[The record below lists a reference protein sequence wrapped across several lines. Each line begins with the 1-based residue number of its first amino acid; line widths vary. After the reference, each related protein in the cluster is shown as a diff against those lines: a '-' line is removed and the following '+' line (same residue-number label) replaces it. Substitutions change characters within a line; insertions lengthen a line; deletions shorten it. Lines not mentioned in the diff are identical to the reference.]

1 MSSLQ
6 QRIWREFQLGN
17 DRPCARSSILLIR
30 FSGVLDAGALR
41 RSLSEI
47 IARHEALRATVSA
60 DGATLLIHQRIELV
74 PVTRNLTMQEAGTTG
89 IDDAVAALLRV
100 PYDLVNGPLIKCEL
114 LKITPDQHALVFL
127 AHPIICDGWSLGV
140 VCEDLAAE
148 YRMPIEMQASA
159 DSAAPSFSAYLA
171 GRTGADNAYWQNLL
185 NTPVPSLDLPT
196 DRARTTDFMAQA
208 GYVRH
213 RIDPALV
220 QELKST
226 SGQSGASL
234 FTTLAASFCAQMGRL
249 SKTEK
254 VVLSVATAGQLA
266 DGLER
271 MIGQCSQW
279 LPVQI
284 ATRPALTGRQLL
296 QHAQSVVLDAF
307 DHQDCDFDAILQG
320 MPLAVAGPAKLG
332 FNLDPDPNNARTQF
346 GPLQTNVTA
355 TVNVPVPLELF
366 LNATL
371 DEDSIQ
377 LDCRY
382 DAAIFDA
389 ATVERWLEM
398 YEAFLRRLVANP
410 EQTISEL
417 ATPPEEELARISN
430 WNNTAVKYTP
440 EICVQ
445 QLFEIQAALTPDA
458 IAVSYEAESLSYAD
472 LNARANQL
480 AHHLRAIGIKP
491 DSRVAI
497 CIDRSLEMV
506 VAVVAVLKSGAA
518 YLPLDPAYPRDR
530 LAHMLTDGT
539 PAVLLIQKSLLPVL
553 DGIVPPDVRV
563 IDIHD
568 DAGTWSMASAENLA
582 VASFGLSGASL
593 AYVIYTS
600 GSTGMP
606 KGVAMP
612 HRALVNLLHWQLAQP
627 GFKELKRVLQFAAL
641 GFDVAFQETFST
653 LSSGGE
659 LVLIDEEV
667 RFNPAELFRLIV
679 SRKVERVFLPYVAL
693 QLLADGF
700 ATVNESE
707 PQSEP
712 ITCDLREVITAG
724 EQVRVDARILN
735 FFSQLSNVRL
745 INHYGPTESHVVT
758 CHWLPVNVTEWPVL
772 PPIGRPISNS
782 RIYILDENR
791 KQVPLGVSGELYI
804 AGVCVA
810 SGYLNRPDLT
820 SERFLPDPFSADIN
834 ARMYKTGDLARWRSD
849 GIIDYLG
856 RNDFQVKI
864 RGFRVELGEIEAGI
878 ASFEGIRDVTVV
890 AREDT
895 PGVKRLIAYFTAKNT
910 DVRIGADVLR
920 SHLSPL
926 LPDYMLP
933 AAFMQLD
940 QMPVTPNG
948 KLDRKDLPAPSTA
961 RPQLANP
968 YLAPVSEHEIAC
980 CTAFATVLGLDEV
993 GRTDNFFELGGSSIL
1008 AIKLLDEIKKLT
1020 GGELSAPLLF
1030 ARPTPSGMAAELDG
1044 IFGIASQDNDNSVKI
1059 DPWVNDYERSSSN
1072 LRAPIAI
1079 IGMAGRFPGANSI
1092 EALWENLLA
1101 GRDCVTVF
1109 TDDELDPAV
1118 GPELRADPNY
1128 VRARGIIDGTEE
1140 FDAAFFGIPPREAE
1154 VMDPQHRIF
1163 LEIAWECLE
1172 RAGYAPDNTDRP
1184 VGVFAGTHTP
1194 SYLRNHVLSHPE
1206 AIERIGDF
1214 QVMVGNDKDYVATRV
1229 AYKLNLKG
1237 PAVAVNTACST
1248 SLVAISQAVDSLR
1261 AGRCTMALAGGASIT
1276 APYRSGYLYQ
1286 EGAMLS
1292 ADGHTRSFDA
1302 EATGTAFNDGAAI
1315 VLLKRLDDALADG
1328 DQIFA
1333 VIRGTA
1339 TNNDGGG
1346 KASFTAPSVD
1356 GQAAVIAAAHRDA
1369 DIDPRSISYIEAH
1382 GTATPLGDP
1391 IEIEALTQAFRRGM
1405 AAHNA
1410 STSSETGFCRIGSIK
1425 SNIGHLI
1432 SASGAAGMIKTAL
1445 ALKTETLP
1453 ATVHFNKPNPKIN
1466 FSISPFVVN
1475 MATASWPRANTPR
1488 RAGVSSFGVGGT
1500 NAHVI
1505 LEEAPPQAVSMS
1517 EKSTQLLRLSARSPQ
1532 ALATAAA
1539 NLVQHL
1545 ATHAD
1550 LNLSDVAYTLDIGR
1564 SRFSHRL
1571 TVACDSI
1578 ASALDALKTKDH
1590 PYRAQR
1596 ELPSQTRDVAFIF
1609 PGQGTQYAGMGRTLY
1624 QNEHAFRAAFDEC
1637 LTALASHIGFD
1648 IKERIFAGAAESLEA
1663 TEVTQPA
1670 TFCLEY
1676 SLARWWM
1683 SRGLKPTLLIG
1694 HSVGE
1699 FVAAVI
1705 AGVMSLENAVR
1716 LVAKRGALMQALPG
1730 GSMLSVRMAAADLEP
1745 LIPKTLSLA
1754 AQNGPAACVVA
1765 GPTDLLGAFAAAL
1778 EKDGVV
1784 TRTLRTSHAFHSS
1797 MMAPAI
1803 APFHALV
1810 QSIRL
1815 SPPAIPII
1823 STLTGKRML
1832 AADATDPGYWSRH
1845 LREPVRFSPA
1855 VRSAIASKGGA
1866 SLIFLEIG
1874 PRATLSTLIRQHAIA
1889 GTPAPMAI
1897 SSLSDSAET
1906 ELLSVQAASGHL
1918 WTLGIELKYAYTADR
1933 RYRRVLLP
1941 TYPFERK
1948 RYWLQALPA
1957 PSSPSPVTAS
1967 STIATAAN
1975 ISDIPLTI
1983 PAMTNSI
1990 PAMTAPRRSR
2000 LIGQLRELFED
2011 VAGADLSSAEPGT
2024 SFIELGLDSLTL
2036 TQAAI
2041 QLKKSF
2047 AVKITFRQLMESY
2060 RSFDSLAEYLD
2071 SALPPEAA
2079 TPAAAPAVPAA
2090 SIPAQAAVGAAISSF
2105 LPVTAGNSGL
2115 VQQVIQQQM
2124 QLMAQQL
2131 ALLGVAGTT
2140 PTISSAAPT
2149 LATNGTTSAPSGPA
2163 GDATASDD
2171 TEKAVT
2177 YDVKKAFGAIARIHT
2192 QGSSLTDRQ
2201 RARLDAFIRRYVER
2215 TKKSKEYTTKHRN
2228 HLADPRV
2235 VNNFR
2240 PQTKEIIYQVVV
2252 DKSKGPRVWDI
2263 DGNEYVDALNG
2274 FGMSL
2279 FGWQPDF
2286 IQDVIKQQ
2294 LDNGYE
2300 IGPMHPLAGDV
2311 AKLVCEL
2318 TGFDRA
2324 GLCNTGSEAVMAA
2337 IRIARTVTGRSLM
2350 VVFTGSYHGTF
2361 DEVIVRAGR
2370 KHKGIPAAPG
2380 IMSEAFGN
2388 ILVLDYGTP
2397 ETLEIIREH
2406 ADELA
2411 AVLVEPVQSRRPDF
2425 QPKEFLQQVREITEK
2440 SGTCLIFDEVIT
2452 GFRSHSGGVQALF
2465 GIRADL
2471 ASYGKVIGGGY
2482 PIGVIAGKQ
2491 EYMDALDGGAWQYG
2505 DDSIPTVGVTY
2516 FAGTFVRHPLALA
2529 AAKASLEHMKK
2540 HGPQLQADLNLR
2552 TAAMADELNAF
2563 CIEAGAPVVVK
2574 TFASLW
2580 RATFTE
2586 EHALQDLLF
2595 AMMRSRGV
2603 HILDNFPCFLTTAHT
2618 PADIAVIKKAFKESI
2633 LELQEADLLPRRKDE
2648 TATALDASKP
2658 PVPGARLG
2666 KDAEGRPA
2674 WFVPNPDAPG
2684 KYLRLDS

>member
-1 MSSLQ
+1 MSALQ
-6 QRIWREFQLGN
+6 RRIWREFQLSA
-17 DRPCARSSILLIR
+17 DRPCARPSILQIR
-30 FSGVLDAGALR
+30 MSGALD
-41 RSLSEI
+41 L
-47 IARHEALRATVSA
+47 AALRLSVSDLATRHDALKATVSP
-60 DGATLLIHQRIELV
+60 DGNTLRIHQDAELV
-74 PVTRNLTMQEAGTTG
+74 PTIHDWSTHEANSNG
-89 IDDAVAALLRV
+89 IDDAAVRTLLGL
-100 PYDLVNGPLIKCEL
+100 PFELTSGPLIRCDL
-114 LKITPDQHALVFL
+114 FQTSPDQHLLIFL

-140 VCEDLAAE
+140 LCEDLAAS
-148 YRMPIEMQASA
+148 YKAHLGKTTSHH
-159 DSAAPSFSAYLA
+159 DVAPSFAAYLA
-171 GRTGADNAYWQNLL
+171 GRDVTDNGYWQDQL
-185 NTPVPSLDLPT
+185 NTTVPSLDLPI
-196 DRARTTDFMAQA
+196 DRAREASQLA
-208 GYVRH
+208 LVGYRCS
-213 RIDPALV
+213 RIDAALV

-226 SGQSGASL
+226 ASQTGASL
-234 FTTLAASFCAQMGRL
+234 FTTLAASFCAQLGRL
-249 SKTEK
+249 SQAEK
-254 VVLSVATAGQLA
+254 VALSVATAGQLS
-266 DGLER
+266 DGLEH
-271 MIGQCSQW
+271 MVGQCSQW

-284 ATRPALTGRQLL
+284 AVQPDLTGLQLL
-296 QHAQSVVLDAF
+296 QQAQATVLDAY
-307 DHQDCDFDAILQG
+307 DHQNCDIEAILLG
-320 MPLAVAGPAKLG
+320 LLPVSMVATKIG
-332 FNLDPDPNNARTQF
+332 FNLDPDPNNARTRF
-346 GPLQTNVTA
+346 APLQAQVVA
-355 TVNVPVPLELF
+355 AANVPVALELF
-366 LNATL
+366 LNATM
-371 DEDSIQ
+371 DANGIQ

-382 DAAIFDA
+382 DATLFDA
-389 ATVERWLEM
+389 GTIDCWLGM
-398 YEAFLRRLVANP
+398 YVAFLRRLAADP
-410 EQTISEL
+410 RRAIAEL
-417 ATPPEEELARISN
+417 ATSPTEELARIKE
-430 WNNTAVKYTP
+430 WNSTTVKYTS

-445 QLFEIQAALTPDA
+445 QLFENQVALTPDS
-458 IAVSYEAESLSYAD
+458 IAVSHGVASLSYAT

-480 AHHLRAIGIKP
+480 AHHLRTIGIKP

-497 CIDRSLEMV
+497 CIERNPEMV
-506 VAVVAVLKSGAA
+506 VAVIAVLKAGAA
-518 YLPLDPAYPRDR
+518 YLPLDPAYPADR
-530 LAHMLTDGT
+530 LAHMLADGAPT
-539 PAVLLIQKSLLPVL
+539 ALLMQKSLAAVL
-553 DGIVPPDVRV
+553 EGIVPPTVRV
-563 IDIHD
+563 LDIHHD
-568 DAGTWSMASAENLA
+568 SEAWSKASTENLPI
-582 VASFGLSGASL
+582 VPFGLSEASL

-612 HRALVNLLHWQLAQP
+612 HRALVNLLHWQLSQP
-627 GFKELKRVLQFAAL
+627 GFKKLKRTLQFAAL

-653 LSSGGE
+653 LGSGGE

-667 RFNPAELFRLIV
+667 RFNPAELFRFVV
-679 SRKVERVFLPYVAL
+679 SRRVERVFLPYVAL

-700 ATVNESE
+700 ATVSESAPGSE
-707 PQSEP
+707 PLA
-712 ITCDLREVITAG
+712 CDLREVITAG
-724 EQVRVDARILN
+724 EQVRVDARILD
-735 FFSQLSNVRL
+735 FFAKLGNVRL

-758 CHWLPVNVTEWPVL
+758 CHWLPAAVADWPVL
-772 PPIGRPISNS
+772 PPIGAPIANS
-782 RIYILDENR
+782 RVYILDEHR
-791 KQVPLGVSGELYI
+791 SPAPIGVPGELYI
-804 AGVCVA
+804 AGICVA

-820 SERFLPDPFSADIN
+820 NERFLPDPFTAEPGAS
-834 ARMYKTGDLARWRSD
+834 MYKTGDLARWRSD

-864 RGFRVELGEIEAGI
+864 RGFRVELGEIETRI
-878 ASFEGIRDVTVV
+878 ANFSGVRDVAVV

-895 PGVKRLIAYFTAKNT
+895 PGVKRLVAYYTAKGV
-910 DVRIGADVLR
+910 DIRIGAEALR
-920 SHLSPL
+920 SQLSTL
-926 LPDYMLP
+926 LPDYMMP
-933 AAFMQLD
+933 AAFIQLD

-948 KLDRKDLPAPSTA
+948 KLDRRGLPAPGTA
-961 RPQLANP
+961 RPELSTP
-968 YLAPVSEHEIAC
+968 YQAPAGDHEIAC
-980 CTAFATVLGLDEV
+980 CAAFATVLGLDEI
-993 GRTDNFFELGGSSIL
+993 GRGDNFFELGGSSIL
-1008 AIKLLDEIKKLT
+1008 AIKLLEEIKKLT
-1020 GGELSAPLLF
+1020 GAELSVPLLF
-1030 ARPTPSGMAAELDG
+1030 ARPTPAGLATELDG
-1044 IFGIASQDNDNSVKI
+1044 VFGIAPENNSHSTTS
-1059 DPWVNDYERSSSN
+1059 DAWTVNAEREELS
-1072 LRAPIAI
+1072 RHTPIAI
-1079 IGMAGRFPGANSI
+1079 IGMSGRFPGAKSI
-1092 EALWENLLA
+1092 EELWENLLA
-1101 GRDCVTVF
+1101 GRDAITQF
-1109 TDDELDPAV
+1109 TDQSLDPAV
-1118 GPELRADPNY
+1118 SAALRSDPNY
-1128 VRARGIIDGTEE
+1128 VRARGIISGTEE
-1140 FDAAFFGIPPREAE
+1140 FDAAFFGISPREAE

-1172 RAGYAPDNTDRP
+1172 RAGYAPDRTDCP

-1194 SYLRNHVLSHPE
+1194 SYLRNHVLNHPE
-1206 AIERIGDF
+1206 AIERLGDF
-1214 QVMVGNDKDYVATRV
+1214 QVMVGNDKDYVASRV

-1248 SLVAISQAVDSLR
+1248 SLVAVSQAVDSLR
-1261 AGRCTMALAGGASIT
+1261 AGRCAMALAGGASIT
-1276 APYRSGYLYQ
+1276 SPYRSGYLYQ
-1286 EGAMLS
+1286 DGAMLS
-1292 ADGHTRSFDA
+1292 VDGHTRSFDA
-1302 EATGTAFNDGAAI
+1302 EATGTAFNDGAAVI
-1315 VLLKRLDDALADG
+1315 LLKRLDDAVADG
-1328 DQIFA
+1328 DQIIA

-1356 GQAAVIAAAHRDA
+1356 GQAAVIAAAHLDA
-1369 DIDPRSISYIEAH
+1369 NVDPSSISYVEAH

-1391 IEIEALTQAFRRGM
+1391 IEIEALTRAFRRGM
-1405 AAHNA
+1405 TAHGSNEKK
-1410 STSSETGFCRIGSIK
+1410 ETGFCRIGSIK

-1432 SASGAAGMIKTAL
+1432 SASGAVGVIKTAL
-1445 ALKTETLP
+1445 ALKAEMLP
-1453 ATVHFNKPNPKIN
+1453 ATIHFTKPNPKIN
-1466 FSISPFVVN
+1466 FADSPFVVN
-1475 MATASWPRANTPR
+1475 TTASPWPRSSTPR

-1500 NAHVI
+1500 NAHAV
-1505 LEEAPPQAVSMS
+1505 LEEAPVQVVSRS
-1517 EKSTQLLRLSARSPQ
+1517 EKSVQLLRLSARSPQ
-1532 ALATAAA
+1532 ALAAMTD
-1539 NLVQHL
+1539 NLMQHL
-1545 ATHAD
+1545 SAHPT
-1550 LNLSDVAYTLDIGR
+1550 LNLSNVAFTLDVGR
-1564 SRFSHRL
+1564 SLFPHRL

-1578 ASALDALKTKDH
+1578 ASAIDALKAKDN

-1596 ELPSQTRDVAFIF
+1596 EVPSHKLDTVFVF
-1609 PGQGTQYAGMGRTLY
+1609 PGQGAQYAGMGRTLY
-1624 QNEHAFRAAFDEC
+1624 EMEPTFRAAYDEC
-1637 LTALASHIGFD
+1637 LAALAGHIGFD
-1648 IKERIFAGAAESLEA
+1648 LKKMVFSGAAETLEA

-1683 SRGLKPTLLIG
+1683 YRGLKPSLLIG

-1705 AGVMSLENAVR
+1705 AGVMTLEDALR
-1716 LVAKRGALMQALPG
+1716 LVARRGALMQSLPA
-1730 GSMLSVRMAAADLEP
+1730 GSMLSVRLSADKLEP
-1745 LIPKTLSLA
+1745 LIPKALSLA

-1765 GPTDLLGAFAAAL
+1765 GPTDILDAFAASL

-1784 TRTLRTSHAFHSS
+1784 TRALRTSHAFHSS
-1797 MMAPAI
+1797 MMTPAI
-1803 APFHALV
+1803 APFHELV
-1810 QSIRL
+1810 QAIKL
-1815 SPPAIPII
+1815 SPPAIPVV
-1823 STLTGKRML
+1823 STLTGKRMQ
-1832 AADATDPGYWSRH
+1832 AGDATDPGYWSRH

-1855 VRSAIASKGGA
+1855 IRNAISSKNGA
-1866 SLIFLEIG
+1866 NLIFLEIG
-1874 PRATLSTLIRQHAIA
+1874 PRGTLSSLIRQHTAA
-1889 GTPAPMAI
+1889 GTPSPLAI
-1897 SSLSDSAET
+1897 PSLSDTAES
-1906 ELLSVQAASGHL
+1906 ELLSIQAASGQL
-1918 WTLGIELKYAYTADR
+1918 WTLGIELKRVYTAER
-1933 RYRRVLLP
+1933 KYRRVLLP

-1948 RYWLQALPA
+1948 RHWLEALSAAIFPSLATATLPA
-1957 PSSPSPVTAS
+1957 
-1967 STIATAAN
+1967 AAVAN
-1975 ISDIPLTI
+1975 VSDISPTI
-1983 PAMTNSI
+1983 PAMTNPPPS
-1990 PAMTAPRRSR
+1990 RRSR
-2000 LIGQLRELFED
+2000 LVGQLRELFED
-2011 VAGADLSSAEPGT
+2011 VAGADLSSADPAT
-2024 SFIELGLDSLTL
+2024 SFIEMGLDSLTL

-2060 RSFDSLAEYLD
+2060 RSFESLAEYLD
-2071 SALPPEAA
+2071 GALPPETATPTAAAAVPVAGISASAVA
-2079 TPAAAPAVPAA
+2079 TPA
-2090 SIPAQAAVGAAISSF
+2090 IS
-2105 LPVTAGNSGL
+2105 LPLPMTPGSSGL

-2131 ALLGVAGTT
+2131 ALLGVAGPA
-2140 PTISSAAPT
+2140 PTNSHAVPSSLANNPSLAAAESAAGEE
-2149 LATNGTTSAPSGPA
+2149 AV
-2163 GDATASDD
+2163 
-2171 TEKAVT
+2171 KAVT

-2192 QGSSLTDRQ
+2192 QGSALTDRQ

-2215 TKKSKEYTTKHRN
+2215 TRKSKEYTTRHRE

-2294 LDNGYE
+2294 LESGYE
-2300 IGPMHPLAGDV
+2300 IGPMHPLAGEV
-2311 AKLVCEL
+2311 AKLICEL

-2397 ETLEIIREH
+2397 ESLEIIREY

-2452 GFRSHSGGVQALF
+2452 GFRSHPGGVQALF

-2482 PIGVIAGKQ
+2482 PIGVVAGKR

-2529 AAKASLEHMKK
+2529 AAKASLEYMKAQ
-2540 HGPQLQADLNLR
+2540 GPQLQADLNLR

-2580 RATFTE
+2580 RATFNE
-2586 EHALQDLLF
+2586 DHVLQDLLF

-2603 HILDNFPCFLTTAHT
+2603 HILDNFPCFFTTAHT
-2618 PADIAVIKKAFKESI
+2618 PADIAVVKKAFKESI

-2648 TATALDASKP
+2648 TAAALDASKP